1 MSQHFKLTNQEF
13 RDNAN
18 LFDILEIEAKQ
29 VVDKNY
35 EELSAILKKQHKKL
49 ILVNHPDKGGDKNR
63 FDQIYKAY
71 QELKKYI
78 EPLESGNPCVKVSV
92 GAESNGRLTAREF
105 HYRRK
110 LFNELK
116 ISEEEAVGKDFDGLI
131 AILKRNDCSF
141 GEDLKSYN
149 ELQAQ
154 IERILLNPNLDNF
167 QKSVQSAKLM
177 QELYQYIAKPSIQL
191 FNYITPLKEKRS
203 LIEEDKKTLALKFIE
218 RKNALMLVPKISFL
232 PLAILTT
239 VTIGCYFSW
248 WIIAFNIAISRA
260 SGLLVNYYMEKYKN
274 SEISTDEF
282 ISKMSY
288 IELSS
293 KLLINYPLAAFSVYL
308 VTINFIANGLTVGGA
323 VLGPLLLLA
332 VLIEALAPIFSKG
345 CEIYA
350 DKHTKDL
357 LEEDPRD
364 RVQKETDLL
373 GRYDPRRLLMP
384 IIMPLVRKCFAEV
397 ASEFA
402 ERNFD
407 EVKTD
412 MSDVNTEGLPHP
424 QAIEFAQQTV

>member
-239 VTIGCYFSW
+239 ITIGCYFSW
-248 WIIAFNIAISRA
+248 WIIALNIIINNASR
-260 SGLLVNYYMEKYKN
+260 LLVGHYMKKYAN

-373 GRYDPRRLLMP
+373 GRYDPRKLLMP

-424 QAIEFAQQTV
+424 RAIEFAQQTV

>member
-1 MSQHFKLTNQEF
+1 MSQHFKLTNQKF

-18 LFDILEIEAKQ
+18 LFNILEIEAKQ

-203 LIEEDKKTLALKFIE
+203 LIEGDKKTLALKFIE

-239 VTIGCYFSW
+239 ITIGCYFSW
-248 WIIAFNIAISRA
+248 WIIALNIIINSA
-260 SGLLVNYYMEKYKN
+260 SHLLVGHYMKKYAN

-282 ISKMSY
+282 ISKISY

-373 GRYDPRRLLMP
+373 GRYDPRKLLMP

-424 QAIEFAQQTV
+424 RAIEFAQQTV

>member
-1 MSQHFKLTNQEF
+1 MSQHFKLTDQEF
-13 RDNAN
+13 YDNN
-18 LFDILEIEAKQ
+18 DLFNVLEIKAEQIVGKDYQA
-29 VVDKNY
+29 
-35 EELSAILKKQHKKL
+35 LSKFLKKQYNKL
-49 ILVNHPDKGGDKNR
+49 ILVNHHDKGGDKNR

-71 QELKKYI
+71 QGLKKYI
-78 EPLESGNPCVKVSV
+78 EPLESGNPCVKVSI
-92 GAESNGRLTAREF
+92 GAESDGRLTAREF
-105 HYRRK
+105 HYRKK
-110 LFNELK
+110 LFSTLG
-116 ISEEEAVGKDFDGLI
+116 IGEEAIGGDYKKLNSILQKKLYEGCANDNTKQLRSYISPLENKKDLVD
-131 AILKRNDCSF
+131 
-141 GEDLKSYN
+141 
-149 ELQAQ
+149 
-154 IERILLNPNLDNF
+154 
-167 QKSVQSAKLM
+167 
-177 QELYQYIAKPSIQL
+177 
-191 FNYITPLKEKRS
+191 
-203 LIEEDKKTLALKFIE
+203 EDKKQLALKFIE
-218 RKNALMLVPKISFL
+218 YKNVLLLVQKISLL
-232 PLAILTT
+232 PLCLLTK

-248 WIIAFNIAISRA
+248 WIIAFNFIISKL
-260 SGLLVNYYMEKYKN
+260 SNSLINYYMEKYKN

-282 ISKMSY
+282 ISKMNY
-288 IELSS
+288 IALGS

-332 VLIEALAPIFSKG
+332 VLIEMLAPVFSKG

-364 RVQKETDLL
+364 RVKKETDLL

-412 MSDVNTEGLPHP
+412 MSDVNAEGLSKPKG
-424 QAIEFAQQTV
+424 IEFAQQPV

>member
-1 MSQHFKLTNQEF
+1 MSQHFKLTGQEF
-13 RDNAN
+13 YDNN
-18 LFDILEIEAKQ
+18 DLFNVLEIKAEQIVGKDYQA
-29 VVDKNY
+29 
-35 EELSAILKKQHKKL
+35 LSKFLKKQYNKL

-71 QELKKYI
+71 QEVKKYI

-92 GAESNGRLTAREF
+92 DAESDGRLTAREF

-218 RKNALMLVPKISFL
+218 RKNALMLVPKISLL
-232 PLAILTT
+232 PLALLTII
-239 VTIGCYFSW
+239 TIGCYFSW
-248 WIIAFNIAISRA
+248 WIIAFNIIINKLCNS
-260 SGLLVNYYMEKYKN
+260 LVNYYMEKYKN

-282 ISKMSY
+282 MSKMSY

-308 VTINFIANGLTVGGA
+308 VTTNFIANGLTVGGA
-323 VLGPLLLLA
+323 ILGPLLLLA

-350 DKHTKDL
+350 EQHTKDL

-373 GRYDPRRLLMP
+373 KWYDLRKLLMP

-402 ERNFD
+402 ERNLD

-412 MSDVNTEGLPHP
+412 MSDVNTEGLSNP

>member
-1 MSQHFKLTNQEF
+1 MSQHFKLTGQEF
-13 RDNAN
+13 YDNN
-18 LFDILEIEAKQ
+18 DLFNVLEIKAEQIVGKDYQA
-29 VVDKNY
+29 
-35 EELSAILKKQHKKL
+35 LSKFLKKQYNKL

-105 HYRRK
+105 HYRKK
-110 LFNELK
+110 LFDTLG
-116 ISEEEAVGKDFDGLI
+116 IGEEAIGKDFDELTS
-131 AILKRNDCSF
+131 ILKKNDSAFEEDVEYCFSGDIYGSF
-141 GEDLKSYN
+141 FRPSDPGE
-149 ELQAQ
+149 
-154 IERILLNPNLDNF
+154 LNKRL
-167 QKSVQSAKLM
+167 S
-177 QELYQYIAKPSIQL
+177 KPSIRL
-191 FNYITPLKEKRS
+191 FLYISPLKEKKN
-203 LIEEDKKTLALKFIE
+203 LVDEDKKELALRFIE
-218 RKNALMLVPKISFL
+218 RKNALLFIRTLSVL
-232 PLAILTT
+232 PLGLLTT

-260 SGLLVNYYMEKYKN
+260 FGLLVNYYMEKYKN

-282 ISKMSY
+282 ISKMNY
-288 IELSS
+288 IALGS

-308 VTINFIANGLTVGGA
+308 LTTNFIANRLTVGGTI
-323 VLGPLLLLA
+323 LGSLLLLA
-332 VLIEALAPIFSKG
+332 VLIEMLAPVFSKG

-350 DKHTKDL
+350 EKHTKDL

-373 GRYDPRRLLMP
+373 GWYDPRKLLMP
-384 IIMPLVRKCFAEV
+384 IVMPLIKKCFAEV

-412 MSDVNTEGLPHP
+412 MSDVNAEGLSKPKG
-424 QAIEFAQQTV
+424 IEFAQQPV

>member
-1 MSQHFKLTNQEF
+1 
-13 RDNAN
+13 
-18 LFDILEIEAKQ
+18 
-29 VVDKNY
+29 
-35 EELSAILKKQHKKL
+35 
-49 ILVNHPDKGGDKNR
+49 
-63 FDQIYKAY
+63 
-71 QELKKYI
+71 
-78 EPLESGNPCVKVSV
+78 
-92 GAESNGRLTAREF
+92 
-105 HYRRK
+105 
-110 LFNELK
+110 
-116 ISEEEAVGKDFDGLI
+116 
-131 AILKRNDCSF
+131 
-141 GEDLKSYN
+141 
-149 ELQAQ
+149 
-154 IERILLNPNLDNF
+154 
-167 QKSVQSAKLM
+167 
-177 QELYQYIAKPSIQL
+177 
-191 FNYITPLKEKRS
+191 
-203 LIEEDKKTLALKFIE
+203 
-218 RKNALMLVPKISFL
+218 MLVPKISFL

-239 VTIGCYFSW
+239 ITIGCYFSW
-248 WIIAFNIAISRA
+248 WIIALNIIINNASR
-260 SGLLVNYYMEKYKN
+260 LLVGHYMKKYAN

-332 VLIEALAPIFSKG
+332 VLIEMLAPVFSKG

-350 DKHTKDL
+350 DKHTRDL

-373 GRYDPRRLLMP
+373 GPYDPRRLLMP

-397 ASEFA
+397 ASKFA

-412 MSDVNTEGLPHP
+412 MSDVNTEGLSNP